1 MRRSGLELRQLRSFC
16 AAGKLRSISKA
27 ADSLDIGQPTV
38 TGHIKKLEAELG
50 TLLFDRI
57 KRPVQLTASGSTLL
71 RLATPLVDGMD
82 QLASGLSEADTMV
95 PVRVASSHEIATHTL
110 PPVVEAFL
118 AEYPHVPIRIH
129 STGDRTEVLRAVAE
143 GDVDLAIMPGVER
156 GAEFDF
162 LGLFPYERVLITPLN
177 HPLIREDLHSL
188 DQLAQWPLIMLGRH
202 MATRMLVE
210 QELQRRGLSYE
221 IVVEV
226 DDMDVIKRYVA
237 LGLGI
242 SVGPRLAIDP
252 GDERELGVKSLS
264 NLLPTDQ
271 AGVLT
276 LRGKTL
282 STPSLNFISFLSR
295 TAGRNPA

>member
-1 MRRSGLELRQLRSFC
+1 MELRQLRSFC

-118 AEYPHVPIRIH
+118 AEYPHVPLRIH

-143 GDVDLAIMPGVER
+143 AIEIGER
-156 GAEFDF
+156 SGAPVQISHLKAQGEAHW
-162 LGLFPYERVLITPLN
+162 GRVNQAQALI
-177 HPLIREDLHSL
+177 EA
-188 DQLAQWPLIMLGRH
+188 AQD
-202 MATRMLVE
+202 
-210 QELQRRGLSYE
+210 RG
-221 IVVEV
+221 
-226 DDMDVIKRYVA
+226 
-237 LGLGI
+237 
-242 SVGPRLAIDP
+242 
-252 GDERELGVKSLS
+252 
-264 NLLPTDQ
+264 
-271 AGVLT
+271 
-276 LRGKTL
+276 
-282 STPSLNFISFLSR
+282 
-295 TAGRNPA
+295 

>member
-1 MRRSGLELRQLRSFC
+1 MDLRQLRSFC
-16 AAGKLRSISKA
+16 NAGKLRSISKA
-27 ADSLDIGQPTV
+27 ADALDIGQPTV

-57 KRPVQLTASGSTLL
+57 KRPIQLTASGSTLL
-71 RLATPLVDGMD
+71 RLAAPLVDGMD
-82 QLASGLSEADTMV
+82 QLASELSEAEAMG

-118 AEYPHVPIRIH
+118 TEYPHVPLRIH
-129 STGDRTEVLRAVAE
+129 STGNRTEVLNAVME
-143 GDVDLAIMPGVER
+143 GDVDLAIIPGVER
-156 GAEFDF
+156 GVEFDF
-162 LGLFPYERVLITPLN
+162 FGLFPYERVLITALN
-177 HPLIREDLHSL
+177 HPLMREELRSL
-188 DQLAQWPLIMLGRH
+188 DQLAQWPLIMMGRQ
-202 MATRMLVE
+202 MATRVLVE

-226 DDMDVIKRYVA
+226 DDMDVVKHYVA

-242 SVGPRLAIDP
+242 SVGPRLAMDP

-264 NLLPTDQ
+264 GLLPTDQ

-282 STPSLNFISFLSR
+282 STPTLNFISMLSR
-295 TAGRNPA
+295 TAGRNLA